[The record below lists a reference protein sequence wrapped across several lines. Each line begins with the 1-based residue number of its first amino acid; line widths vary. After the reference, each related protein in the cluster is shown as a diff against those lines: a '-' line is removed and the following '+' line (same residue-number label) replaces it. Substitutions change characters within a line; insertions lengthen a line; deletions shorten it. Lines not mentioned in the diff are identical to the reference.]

1 MMKNPVHSAPRLAVC
16 CALGLA
22 FATSGCFLQH
32 QANTN
37 PLAAVKS
44 NQPDKALFDAAMAD
58 MDKGKYTVA
67 RLSLETLLNA
77 YPDSEYLARAKMG
90 IADSWYR
97 EGGIE
102 GMAQAEAQ
110 YKDFITFFPQM
121 KEASEAQLKV
131 ATIHYRDLQ
140 KPDRDPTEA
149 NRAQAELRTFLIN
162 YGDSPLRSQAV
173 QMLRDTQE
181 VLAER
186 EYRIAHFYLDRAAGG
201 EYPDYRPGQN
211 RLEEMLEKYPLYS
224 QGDVALDEL
233 ANSYLLTSRRYADAS
248 KLESSPQS
256 RDLYQANADAD
267 CAKAVEDFTKLVER
281 YPVSPEAK
289 DAQRH
294 LTALK
299 APAPKPTEEAIA
311 FNRQEIAGRTTAA
324 AKKSSGMVGGL
335 ASRLDLTGLVSTHP
349 EQEIAR
355 ADKVGAPSL
364 TEPQLAEDLPPPG
377 LDALIRQTMI
387 ATGALPAQP
396 NATLGAKIISGEPA
410 VPAPPTPTAAV
421 QPLAFQNVP
430 DKPQGAD
437 TQASPSP
444 QAITGSNANDP
455 NARHAASNANPNLI
469 LTPNEIDLQ
478 NREQILAA
486 EVHRDVPAPSAE
498 LKRNLAQ
505 SAKLQAAADAKL
517 KRQQKGKPPV
527 ATTTDSNQ
535 PTATRAAATSNDTA
549 TAAAASAAPKKG
561 FFHRIWPR

>member
-1 MMKNPVHSAPRLAVC
+1 MTNPVHSAPRLAVIF
-16 CALGLA
+16 ALGLA
-22 FATSGCFLQH
+22 FASSGCFLQH
-32 QANTN
+32 HASTN

-58 MDKGKYTVA
+58 MDKGKFTVA

-162 YGDSPLRSQAV
+162 YGDSPLRNQAV

-186 EYRIAHFYLDRAAGG
+186 EFRIGQFYMDRAAGG
-201 EYPDYRPGQN
+201 EYPDYRPGQS
-211 RLEEMLEKYPLYS
+211 RIEEMLEKYPLYS

-248 KLESSPQS
+248 KLEASPQS
-256 RDLYQANADAD
+256 QKLYLANADAD
-267 CAKAVEDFTKLVER
+267 RAKAVADFTKLIER

-289 DAQRH
+289 DAQRQ

-299 APAPKPTEEAIA
+299 APVPTPTEAAIA
-311 FNRQEIAGRTTAA
+311 FNRQEIAGRTAAA
-324 AKKSSGMVGGL
+324 AKKSTGMVSGL
-335 ASRLDLTGLVSTHP
+335 ADRLDLTGLVSTHP

-355 ADKVGAPSL
+355 ADKVGDPSL
-364 TEPQLAEDLPPPG
+364 SEPQLAEDLPPPG
-377 LDALIRQTMI
+377 LDALIHETMV
-387 ATGALPAQP
+387 ATGAIPAQP
-396 NATLGAKIISGEPA
+396 NASVGATIISGPPPVSA
-410 VPAPPTPTAAV
+410 APKPTPPTQA
-421 QPLAFQNVP
+421 LAFTNVP

-437 TQASPSP
+437 TPASPTP
-444 QAITGSNANDP
+444 QSVSGSNENDP
-455 NARHAASNANPNLI
+455 NARHASSGDNPNLI
-469 LTPNEIDLQ
+469 LTPNEIDLE

-486 EVHRDVPAPSAE
+486 EVHRDVPAPSSE
-498 LKRNLAQ
+498 LKRNLER
-505 SAKLQAAADAKL
+505 SAKLQAAAAAKL
-517 KRQQKGKPPV
+517 KQQQKGKP
-527 ATTTDSNQ
+527 AADTKNDANQ
-535 PTATRAAATSNDTA
+535 PTAAQATATSNDTA
-549 TAAAASAAPKKG
+549 AAAAASAAPKKG
-561 FFHRIWPR
+561 FFHRIWP